1 MAKKKEKSLSDFD
14 AEDLLKVDTA
24 EEDDQEETDVTSEEE
39 ESEEEEEEKPKPKD
53 KSKFVKKEEVKKPKP
68 TPTPVKAVKEVKKDT
83 KQDEEEEEEEV
94 VPEEV
99 VDEEKEEENQGENPE
114 EFYKAVE
121 KITGSQIEV
130 DYDDI
135 DPLSP
140 QGVAIREKAVSET
153 AVNSFLDQLETKHP
167 KVYRAFEHAMA
178 GGNLEDLFNPGE
190 KDYSKVAIKEDDED
204 HAKIVLKEY
213 YQKKG
218 VADTRI
224 KRMIEAD
231 EESEEGL
238 VKSAQAALAEMQTAQ
253 EKEAAQKFE
262 EQKIRGQRQAAQDQR
277 FLEDVDKIVSSL
289 QISTFRIPSKREAD
303 EFSDFVRSSIQRDG
317 KGGYLFVTPVE
328 PASIEKQLQ
337 TEYFRFKKG
346 DLEKLI
352 TTKATTKLAEGTR
365 LRLKKQETTPKTTV
379 EETKKKVKSMKD
391 FEV

>member
-14 AEDLLKVDTA
+14 AEDLLKVEIA
-24 EEDDQEETDVTSEEE
+24 EEDQEEKDETSDEE
-39 ESEEEEEEKPKPKD
+39 ESEEEEEEKPKSKD
-53 KSKFVKKEEVKKPKP
+53 KSKFVKKEVEVKKPKP
-68 TPTPVKAVKEVKKDT
+68 TPTPTKAVKEVKKDT
-83 KQDEEEEEEEV
+83 KQEEEEEEEEV
-94 VPEEV
+94 ITEEV
-99 VDEEKEEENQGENPE
+99 IDKEEEEDQGENPE

-135 DPLSP
+135 DPLSA

-153 AVNSFLDQLETKHP
+153 AVNSFLDQLEAKHP

-178 GGNLEDLFNPGE
+178 GGNLEDLFSPGE
-190 KDYSKVAIKEDDED
+190 KDYSKVEIKEDDED

-238 VKSAQAALAEMQTAQ
+238 VKSAQAALAEMKTAQ

-303 EFSDFVRSSIQRDG
+303 EFSDFVRNSIQRDG

-328 PASIEKQLQ
+328 PGSIEKQLQ

-365 LRLKKQETTPKTTV
+365 LRLKKQEATVRTTV